1 MSGNDEL
8 TWLDATAQAELV
20 AKGVV
25 TPAELAE
32 AAIARIERLNP
43 QLNCVIFARYDKAR
57 AEARDRNAIP
67 DGVFRGVPF
76 LMKDLLQTTEGEPFS
91 WGWKPFRDAKMVA
104 QSTSYVAAKFR
115 AAGLIT
121 LAQSTVPEWGAT
133 LSTETRAWGATRN
146 PWNTTRIAGGF
157 ERRCGRRGRLGH
169 RGDCARQRRR
179 RLGSDSGFLL
189 RAGRAQGLARPD
201 LARAR
206 ARRILARAV

>member
-8 TWLDATAQAELV
+8 PWLDATTQADLV

-76 LMKDLLQTTEGEPFS
+76 LM
-91 WGWKPFRDAKMVA
+91 
-104 QSTSYVAAKFR
+104 
-115 AAGLIT
+115 
-121 LAQSTVPEWGAT
+121 
-133 LSTETRAWGATRN
+133 
-146 PWNTTRIAGGF
+146 
-157 ERRCGRRGRLGH
+157 
-169 RGDCARQRRR
+169 
-179 RLGSDSGFLL
+179 
-189 RAGRAQGLARPD
+189 
-201 LARAR
+201 
-206 ARRILARAV
+206 